1 MNLVVLYSENYCQK
15 IYNIFLNYVVKN
27 ALPGKHVAAIKFLPA
42 LADVKAVLN
51 LRGKMV
57 DRNLNSLVES
67 PRDAVRR
74 FPRSGL
80 NIA

>member
-15 IYNIFLNYVVKN
+15 IYNLFFNYVVKN

-42 LADVKAVLN
+42 LADVEAVLN

-57 DRNLNSLVES
+57 DRNFEFPS
-67 PRDAVRR
+67 RIAARR
-74 FPRSGL
+74 RAPLSTDWS
-80 NIA
+80 